1 MMSLKSFLLKRK
13 ASRDRKA
20 IQDALAL
27 HHRGEARRD
36 GLILIQ
42 ASHHRKIE
50 WRARDVHPWDRA
62 SEPGEREFLFAQQ
75 SMADTDAALSRLFD
89 ELPEIDPIAF
99 RVTHPDS
106 GHRILAGTVERSCRV
121 PSTRGVS
128 ASTRLWHRGV
138 TTTVLAIVALTL
150 GSGAWGEQS
159 PSTAAGPEADTSSTS
174 TDLFVMIGSD
184 FDRPG
189 LLPRANYN
197 IGIGHTFG
205 FLKKDPIG
213 DELTFGYTYENAGT
227 HGFLHTTY
235 GEHTESAGVMKNF
248 SLPKTKTVT
257 GYTWL
262 QSGIT
267 NYTGNIR
274 VQNRLDS
281 GVSLGAIVHF
291 NNNNSIWLQESYSK
305 VVTVPWYTTSSV
317 GYTYSW

>member
-1 MMSLKSFLLKRK
+1 MMYLKSFVPKRK
-13 ASRDRKA
+13 MARERKA

-27 HHRGEARRD
+27 HRRGEVRRD
-36 GLILIQ
+36 GLNLISV
-42 ASHHRKIE
+42 SHHLEIE
-50 WRARDVHPWDRA
+50 WRARDVHPWDRGT
-62 SEPGEREFLFAQQ
+62 EDGEREVLFAEQ
-75 SMADTDAALSRLFD
+75 SIADTDAALSCLFN
-89 ELPEIDPIAF
+89 ELPEIDVIEF
-99 RVTHPDS
+99 RAIHPDS
-106 GHRILAGTVERSCRV
+106 YQRILAGTVERSVR
-121 PSTRGVS
+121 PSSPGLSARTELCQRGV
-128 ASTRLWHRGV
+128 A
-138 TTTVLAIVALTL
+138 TTIVAIMAFVLS
-150 GSGAWGEQS
+150 SGARCAQS
-159 PSTAAGPEADTSSTS
+159 QTATESPEAETSSTS

-189 LLPRANYN
+189 LVPRANYN

-227 HGFLHTTY
+227 HGFLHTAY
-235 GEHTESAGVMKNF
+235 GEHTESVGVMKNF
-248 SLPKTKTVT
+248 SLPKTKAVA

-267 NYTGNIR
+267 SYTGNAR

-291 NNNNSIWLQESYSK
+291 NNNNSIWLQESYNK
-305 VVTVPWYTTSSV
+305 VVTVPWYTTSCI